1 MTRGAARKDQERTG
15 YSILIRRRMEII
27 CIDKKTFDEFWIRFC
42 ELESRLARLCRS
54 GKDMGLKNWMD
65 NQDVCDVL
73 HISKKTLQV
82 YRDKGLLPF
91 TRIKH
96 KMFYK
101 PEDVQNLLE
110 SSYHPLKRKP

>member
-1 MTRGAARKDQERTG
+1 
-15 YSILIRRRMEII
+15 MEII
-27 CIDKKTFDEFWIRFC
+27 CIDKKTFDEFRIRFC
-42 ELESRLARLCRS
+42 ELEIRLARLCRS

-110 SSYHPLKRKP
+110 SSYHHLKRKP

>member
-1 MTRGAARKDQERTG
+1 
-15 YSILIRRRMEII
+15 MEII
-27 CIDKKTFDEFWIRFC
+27 CIDKKTFDEFRTRFC
-42 ELESRLARLCRS
+42 ELEGRMARLCRS
-54 GKDMGLKNWMD
+54 QEDTGLKN
-65 NQDVCDVL
+65 CDVL

-101 PEDVQNLLE
+101 PEDVQSLLK
-110 SSYHPLKRKP
+110 SSYHPIKRKP

>member
-1 MTRGAARKDQERTG
+1 
-15 YSILIRRRMEII
+15 MEII
-27 CIDKKTFDEFWIRFC
+27 CIDRKTFDEFRTRFC
-42 ELESRLARLCRS
+42 ELERRLARLCRS
-54 GKDMGLKNWMD
+54 CEDMGLKNWMD

-101 PEDVQNLLE
+101 PEDVHNLLE
-110 SSYHPLKRKP
+110 SNYHPLKRKP